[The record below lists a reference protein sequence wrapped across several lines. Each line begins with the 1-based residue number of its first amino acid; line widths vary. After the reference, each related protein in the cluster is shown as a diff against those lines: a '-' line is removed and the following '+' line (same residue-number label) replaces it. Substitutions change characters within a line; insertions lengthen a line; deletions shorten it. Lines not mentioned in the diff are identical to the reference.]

1 MATHSDYLPQNPV
14 NPFTKPSQIVRSRT
28 STGADQ
34 GAELA
39 TLKIIAAK
47 ILTFLRKGESML
59 CEAPALPVAF
69 RLRDAPHFAMLY
81 G

>member
-1 MATHSDYLPQNPV
+1 M
-14 NPFTKPSQIVRSRT
+14 
-28 STGADQ
+28 
-34 GAELA
+34 
-39 TLKIIAAK
+39 KIMDAK
-47 ILTFLRKGESML
+47 ILTFLRKVESML